1 MPQKYIIEEVANL
14 LSQTISCGESVPFRV
29 NEEVDRTLHWLVYQ
43 PEVVDQVE
51 IENLWF
57 CNKVGVKH
65 DVVLRLEGSL
75 ETVGCHP
82 TCDVEDTQ
90 YLVNRNQVSKCI
102 ILHNIKRKR
111 DPLNE
116 ATVNSEVRLQVVKC
130 SCRLQAQTLE
140 VVDTYDHLS
149 RFCNV
154 GTIKRTKSEVHET

>member
-1 MPQKYIIEEVANL
+1 MFDKL
-14 LSQTISCGESVPFRV
+14 
-29 NEEVDRTLHWLVYQ
+29 
-43 PEVVDQVE
+43 
-51 IENLWF
+51 
-57 CNKVGVKH
+57 GVQH
-65 DVVLRLEGSL
+65 DVSLRLEGSL

-90 YLVNRNQVSKCI
+90 YLVNR
-102 ILHNIKRKR
+102 
-111 DPLNE
+111 NE

-149 RFCNV
+149 CFRNV